1 MNKFHSAVN
10 AYVKFKRLIYRSV
23 VITQTEGYFSG
34 DVILGISSS
43 TRRIYHYSRSRATK
57 TGARRLFARRPLMI
71 ATADFTSVA
80 SRAQPRMLAPRLVAF
95 VLPEIHGA
103 RLLASL
109 LTRVSLPRA
118 YILHTLFNF
127 TTSRFNSA
135 DGFST
140 ITPAYF
146 ASSCCLTVSPIPP
159 PFFFFSLFS
168 PLSLSLSLFF
178 LFLPRSSPFRLSRRE
193 KLRQLQGRGAALC
206 APRQIGNILPRNIA
220 TAYRLRLA
228 GIYGATTVYPV
239 VPARY

>member
-1 MNKFHSAVN
+1 
-10 AYVKFKRLIYRSV
+10 
-23 VITQTEGYFSG
+23 
-34 DVILGISSS
+34 
-43 TRRIYHYSRSRATK
+43 
-57 TGARRLFARRPLMI
+57 MI
-71 ATADFTSVA
+71 ATAYFA
-80 SRAQPRMLAPRLVAF
+80 WKPSRAQPRMLAPRRVAF
-95 VLPEIHGA
+95 VLPWRYTEHGSS
-103 RLLASL
+103 RL

-146 ASSCCLTVSPIPP
+146 SSSCCLTASPIPP
-159 PFFFFSLFS
+159 PFFSFPFQ
-168 PLSLSLSLFF
+168 LSLSLSLFSF
-178 LFLPRSSPFRLSRRE
+178 YLVRSLRLFRRE
-193 KLRQLQGRGAALC
+193 KLCQLQGRGAALC